1 VRRRAA
7 RTSAAI
13 ATALLCLLARAAY
26 AQEAKPGEYEVK
38 AIYLY
43 NFGKFVQY
51 PAGSGAEGFRICVL
65 GRDPFGATLDRTLA
79 NETIEGKPLQ
89 AKRIDKIE
97 DVGDCRILFISS
109 SEDSQL
115 KRILAALQS
124 KPVLTVSEMPEFCNR
139 GGMVQFVVQEK
150 KVRFEVNPT
159 AAEKAGLMLSSQ
171 LLKIATE
178 VRKSP

>member
-1 VRRRAA
+1 VRRRVA
-7 RTSAAI
+7 RTSAI
-13 ATALLCLLARAAY
+13 AAALLCLLGRGAY
-26 AQEAKPGEYEVK
+26 AQEARPGEYEVK

-51 PAGSGAEGFRICVL
+51 PAGGGVESFRICVL

-79 NETIEGKPLQ
+79 DDTIEGKPMQ

-97 DVGDCRILFISS
+97 DAGDCRILFISS

-124 KPVLTVSEMPEFCNR
+124 KPVLTVSEIPEFCDR

-150 KVRFEVNPT
+150 KVRFAVNLI
-159 AAEKAGLMLSSQ
+159 AAEKAGLALSSQ